1 MGKQNLTEKKL
12 TSKQRKA
19 IPIILAAPS
28 ITEGCR
34 EAGISREAF
43 YGWQRNPV
51 FMEEW
56 TRQQNEA
63 IEGAIHTLKASLTD
77 AVTTLTALLKADGS
91 MGEGTRL
98 KASLAILESV
108 FKVKELEEFE
118 KRLAILEK
126 ELKK

>member
-1 MGKQNLTEKKL
+1 M
-12 TSKQRKA
+12 KA
-19 IPIILAAPS
+19 TPIILSAAS
-28 ITEGCR
+28 IAEGCR
-34 EAGISREAF
+34 KAGISREAF
-43 YGWQRNPV
+43 YGWQKNPV

-108 FKVKELEEFE
+108 FKVREMENIEARLDALEG
-118 KRLAILEK
+118 RLK
-126 ELKK
+126 